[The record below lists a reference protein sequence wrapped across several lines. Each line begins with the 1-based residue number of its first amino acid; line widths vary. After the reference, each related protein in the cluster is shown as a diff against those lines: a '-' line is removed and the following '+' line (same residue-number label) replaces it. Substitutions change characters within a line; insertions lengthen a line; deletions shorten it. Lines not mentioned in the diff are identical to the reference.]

1 MKKTLAILISVLL
14 AFALCACGNG
24 GSSDTP
30 TAAANTQSNA
40 PADTTVSSTDGA
52 TQALD
57 TVNDTANAGTT
68 LSTPADNTESDTT
81 LSSLAVRQDEDAEAK
96 VAAKLDQYN
105 VDIDLQ
111 GLNNNMTTAQMQ
123 SIMQDV
129 KPYLGKTI
137 RVTGLYEKTHYDETG
152 LDYNWV
158 IGYDDTGCCA
168 AWSVEIAGDE
178 VPADLAPDTTIS
190 LVGTIGTYD
199 ELGVTYTVINVDHLA
214 QA

>member
-1 MKKTLAILISVLL
+1 MKKLLAIMLSLLL
-14 AFALCACGNG
+14 AFALCACG
-24 GSSDTP
+24 S
-30 TAAANTQSNA
+30 NT
-40 PADTTVSSTDGA
+40 DTTTSAPTGDTSTE
-52 TQALD
+52 ALD
-57 TVNDTANAGTT
+57 TVNDTQNAGTT
-68 LSTPADNTESDTT
+68 LSTPATNAESDTT
-81 LSSLAVRQDEDAEAK
+81 LSSLAVRQDEGKES
-96 VAAKLDQYN
+96 AAAAQLDQYD
-105 VDIDLQ
+105 VDIDLK

-123 SIMQDV
+123 AIMQDV

-137 RVTGLYEKTHYDETG
+137 RVTGLYEKTHYDETN

-178 VPADLAPDTTIS
+178 LPKDLAPDTTIS

-199 ELGVTYTVINVDHLA
+199 ELGVTYTVINIDHFA

>member
-1 MKKTLAILISVLL
+1 MKKLLAIMLSLLL
-14 AFALCACGNG
+14 AFALCACG
-24 GSSDTP
+24 S
-30 TAAANTQSNA
+30 NT
-40 PADTTVSSTDGA
+40 DTTTSAPSGDTSTE
-52 TQALD
+52 ALD
-57 TVNDTANAGTT
+57 TVNDTQNAGTT
-68 LSTPADNTESDTT
+68 LSTPATNAESDTT
-81 LSSLAVRQDEDAEAK
+81 LSSLAVRQDEGKES
-96 VAAKLDQYN
+96 AAAAQLDQYD
-105 VDIDLQ
+105 VDIDLK

-123 SIMQDV
+123 AIMQDV

-137 RVTGLYEKTHYDETG
+137 RVTGLYEKTHYDETN

-178 VPADLAPDTTIS
+178 LPKDLAPDTTIS

-199 ELGVTYTVINVDHLA
+199 ELGVTYTVINIDHFA

>member
-1 MKKTLAILISVLL
+1 MKKALAVILCVLL
-14 AFALCACGNG
+14 AFALCACG
-24 GSSDTP
+24 
-30 TAAANTQSNA
+30 
-40 PADTTVSSTDGA
+40 SSTDTTTTKNDGS

-57 TVNDTANAGTT
+57 TVNDTQNAGTT
-68 LSTPADNTESDTT
+68 LSTPATNAESDTT
-81 LSSLAVRQDEDAEAK
+81 LSSLAVRQDEGKES
-96 VAAKLDQYN
+96 AAAAQLDQYD
-105 VDIDLQ
+105 VDIDLK

-137 RVTGLYEKTHYDETG
+137 RVTGLYEKTHYDETN

-178 VPADLAPDTTIS
+178 LPKDLAPDTTIS

-199 ELGVTYTVINVDHLA
+199 ELGVTYTVINIDHFA

>member
-1 MKKTLAILISVLL
+1 MKKALAVILCVLL
-14 AFALCACGNG
+14 AFALCACGSETNN
-24 GSSDTP
+24 P
-30 TAAANTQSNA
+30 TSGAPTDNTS
-40 PADTTVSSTDGA
+40 

-57 TVNDTANAGTT
+57 TVNDTQNAGTT
-68 LSTPADNTESDTT
+68 LTTPATNAESDTT
-81 LSSLAVRQDEDAEAK
+81 LSSLAVRQDEGKES
-96 VAAKLDQYN
+96 AAAAQLDKYS

-152 LDYNWV
+152 LDYNWI

-178 VPADLAPDTTIS
+178 LPKDLPLATSTT
-190 LVGTIGTYD
+190 
-199 ELGVTYTVINVDHLA
+199 A
-214 QA
+214 

>member
-1 MKKTLAILISVLL
+1 MKKALAVLISVLL
-14 AFALCACGNG
+14 AFALCACGSENN
-24 GSSDTP
+24 DP
-30 TAAANTQSNA
+30 TSGAPTDNTS
-40 PADTTVSSTDGA
+40 

-68 LSTPADNTESDTT
+68 LTTPATNAESDTT
-81 LSSLAVRQDEDAEAK
+81 LSSLAVRQDENAEA
-96 VAAKLDQYN
+96 AAAAQLDKYSA
-105 VDIDLQ
+105 DIDLK

-152 LDYNWV
+152 LDYNWI

-178 VPADLAPDTTIS
+178 LPKDLPLDTTIS

-199 ELGVTYTVINVDHLA
+199 ELGVTYTVINIDHFA